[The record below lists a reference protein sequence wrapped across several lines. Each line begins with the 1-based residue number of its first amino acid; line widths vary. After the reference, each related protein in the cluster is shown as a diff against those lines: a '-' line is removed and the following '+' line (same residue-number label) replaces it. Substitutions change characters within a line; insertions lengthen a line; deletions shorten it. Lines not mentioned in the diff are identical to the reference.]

1 MSMVYKF
8 ATSGGIAAIPD
19 EQVYSID
26 ASGGARTRTLPDATT
41 CRGVSVTVLKSD
53 ASANAVTVSAAT
65 GQTILGTDGA
75 SLTKALAAQ
84 GNYVTVVSDGA
95 GWLIIAKG

>member
-8 ATSGGIAAIPD
+8 ATANSMASIPD
-19 EQVYSID
+19 DQVYVID
-26 ASGGARTRTLPDATT
+26 ASGGARTRTLPGATL
-41 CRGVSVTVLKSD
+41 CRGATITAIKSD

-95 GWLIIAKG
+95 GWLIISKG